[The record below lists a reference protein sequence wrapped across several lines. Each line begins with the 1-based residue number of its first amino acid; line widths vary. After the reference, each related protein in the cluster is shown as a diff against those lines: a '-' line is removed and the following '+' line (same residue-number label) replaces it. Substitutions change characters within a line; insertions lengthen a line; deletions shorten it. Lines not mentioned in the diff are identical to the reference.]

1 MRYIRTHHLSETSKI
16 NSARSGRER
25 KREID
30 TSSLSSCSF
39 WETLT
44 YKYCSS
50 RGLDHL
56 LSPHSKPSPQIPAE
70 TCISMSA
77 ASSQQSLMVHMLLTP
92 ISWIH
97 LPTQWEATFREISSL
112 NPLNT
117 HLSHIL
123 MIRMTSGTL
132 ILAKKE
138 TDMESVFMCSLFIW
152 IAVQHLGKCLY
163 KNVDEIF
170 RKFDL

>member
-16 NSARSGRER
+16 NSACSGRER

-97 LPTQWEATFREISSL
+97 LPSQWEATFREISS
-112 NPLNT
+112 PQPPQYSPI
-117 HLSHIL
+117 SHSDDQNDVWDTYSSQE
-123 MIRMTSGTL
+123 R
-132 ILAKKE
+132 
-138 TDMESVFMCSLFIW
+138 DRY
-152 IAVQHLGKCLY
+152 GKCFYVQFVYL
-163 KNVDEIF
+163 NCGAES
-170 RKFDL
+170 L

>member
-1 MRYIRTHHLSETSKI
+1 MRYKRTHHLSETSKI

-30 TSSLSSCSF
+30 TSSLSTCSF

-56 LSPHSKPSPQIPAE
+56 LSAHSKPSPQIPAE

-97 LPTQWEATFREISSL
+97 LPSQWEATFREISS
-112 NPLNT
+112 PQPP
-117 HLSHIL
+117 SIL
-123 MIRMTSGTL
+123 TYLTFWWSEWRL
-132 ILAKKE
+132 ILARERDGYVKCFCAKF
-138 TDMESVFMCSLFIW
+138 VGIVL
-152 IAVQHLGKCLY
+152 QHLGKRLHKY
-163 KNVDEIF
+163 ADEICHF
-170 RKFDL
+170 HFF